1 MATSLSPGKTCVGIL
16 FESTTSDLQMTTI
29 SGYPMIELF
38 LGWMRMKLLCPINP
52 LKKKINHV
60 LDFYMIFW
68 ETIRN
73 SKRVI
78 LIFDTPQFIKIILSG
93 LWRLFPIFCSNV
105 VIVQLCWT
113 LYVRASQPSGVLAT
127 GQREARHM
135 ASGRQFQIFSSQ
147 TN

>member
-105 VIVQLCWT
+105 VIFLLKTRQGSIIGSIYKFYKFYKL
-113 LYVRASQPSGVLAT
+113 PSKLLWLQDISNV
-127 GQREARHM
+127 
-135 ASGRQFQIFSSQ
+135 
-147 TN
+147 